1 MIGYTTLGTNDLD
14 RAAAF
19 YDPVLALLDQH
30 RLWAYERGI
39 GWVSSADQPSL
50 GILKPFDGQPATAGN
65 GTMVALLAANPDLVD
80 QVHLLALTLGGQN
93 EGDVGPRGEGFY
105 GGYFRD
111 PDGNKLC
118 VYCRT

>member
-1 MIGYTTLGTNDLD
+1 MIGYATFGTNDID

-19 YDPVLALLDQH
+19 YDPLMALLDGK

-39 GWVSSADQPSL
+39 AWGVSHDQPSL
-50 GILKPFDGQPATAGN
+50 GLLKPFDGQPATVGN
-65 GTMVALLAANPDLVD
+65 GTMVALKAPSTDLVD

-111 PDGNKLC
+111 LDGNKLC
-118 VYCRT
+118 VYCPI

>member
-1 MIGYTTLGTNDLD
+1 MIGYTTLGTNDLT
-14 RAAAF
+14 RAATF
-19 YDPVLALLDQH
+19 YDPLLALLGQH

-39 GWVSSADQPSL
+39 GWGTTADVPSL
-50 GILKPFDGQPATAGN
+50 GVLTPFDGQPATVGN
-65 GTMVALLAANPDLVD
+65 GSMVALVAATPDEVD

-111 PDGNKLC
+111 LDGNKLC

>member
-39 GWVSSADQPSL
+39 GWGTEADKPSL

-65 GTMVALLAANPDLVD
+65 GTMVALLAPSTDVVD
-80 QVHLLALTLGGQN
+80 QVHLLAVTLGGQN